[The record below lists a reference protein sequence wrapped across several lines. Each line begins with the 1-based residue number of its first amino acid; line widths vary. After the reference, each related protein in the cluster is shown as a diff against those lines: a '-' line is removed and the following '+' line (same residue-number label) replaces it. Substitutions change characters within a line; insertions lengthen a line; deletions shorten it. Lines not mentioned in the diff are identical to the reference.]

1 MLKFEDEKNIH
12 KYFDVEN
19 FPYDF
24 ESDQKIESKKITVD
38 GKIGNDNFI
47 YVDSL
52 H

>member
-24 ESDQKIESKKITVD
+24 ESDKKIESKKITVD
-38 GKIGNDNFI
+38 GKIGNYNFI
-47 YVDSL
+47 
-52 H
+52 

>member
-24 ESDQKIESKKITVD
+24 ESDKKIESKKITVD
-38 GKIGNDNFI
+38 GKIGNDNVI
-47 YVDSL
+47 
-52 H
+52 